1 MLIRA
6 SIVLLIALNLGVAAW
21 WLLRDAPPPPA
32 PEPLP
37 AGVVPLQLVGEPAA
51 AGTASVASPRQARP
65 AAARQCFS
73 LGPFENTLAAT
84 RAREGLDA
92 DVQVRLRRE
101 PVDSGQGWRVLI
113 PPSVTVEDA
122 QALARR
128 IDEAGIEDYLVM
140 REGADAR
147 AIALGRY
154 GSEATARRRV
164 TALAE
169 AGFDTAVAQPLG
181 NAAQVWLDIVAATD
195 VDTDALRTAAGAARA
210 VPGACGGA
218 DT

>member
-51 AGTASVASPRQARP
+51 AGTASATSPRQAAP

-84 RAREGLDA
+84 QAREGLDA

-101 PVDSGQGWRVLI
+101 PIDSGQGWRVLI
-113 PPSVTVEDA
+113 PPSDTIEDA

-128 IDEAGIEDYLVM
+128 IGEAGFEDFLVM

-164 TALAE
+164 EAMAA
-169 AGFDTAVAQPLG
+169 AGFESAVAQPLG
-181 NAAQVWLDIVAATD
+181 DAAQVWLDI
-195 VDTDALRTAAGAARA
+195 TAAGDFDAEAARTST
-210 VPGACGGA
+210 GAAQREPRDCPSGA
-218 DT
+218 

>member
-37 AGVVPLQLVGEPAA
+37 AGVVPLQLVDEAPAGAPAA
-51 AGTASVASPRQARP
+51 AAGPPV
-65 AAARQCFS
+65 AARQCFS
-73 LGPFENTLAAT
+73 LGPFEDTLAAT
-84 RAREGLDA
+84 RAREGIEA

-101 PVDSGQGWRVLI
+101 PIDSGQGWRVLI
-113 PPSVTVEDA
+113 PPRDTMDEA
-122 QALARR
+122 QALVRR
-128 IDEAGIEDYLVM
+128 IDDYLVM

-164 TALAE
+164 EAMAD
-169 AGFDTAVAQPLG
+169 AGFDDAVAQPLG
-181 NAAQVWLDIVAATD
+181 DAAQVWLDI
-195 VDTDALRTAAGAARA
+195 TAAGDFNAEAARTA
-210 VPGACGGA
+210 TGAAQREPRDCPSGA
-218 DT
+218 

>member
-21 WLLRDAPPPPA
+21 WLLRDAPPPRA

-51 AGTASVASPRQARP
+51 EGTASAAPPREAPP

-84 RAREGLDA
+84 RAREGLDP

-113 PPSVTVEDA
+113 PPRDTIDDA

-128 IDEAGIEDYLVM
+128 IGEAGIEDFLVM

-164 TALAE
+164 EAMAA
-169 AGFDTAVAQPLG
+169 AGFEGAVAQPLG
-181 NAAQVWLDIVAATD
+181 DAAQVWLDI
-195 VDTDALRTAAGAARA
+195 TAAGEFDADAARTA
-210 VPGACGGA
+210 TGAAQRETRDCPSGA
-218 DT
+218 

>member
-21 WLLRDAPPPPA
+21 WLLRDAPPPAPPA
-32 PEPLP
+32 PVP
-37 AGVVPLQLVGEPAA
+37 AGVVPLQLVDEPAA
-51 AGTASVASPRQARP
+51 ERGTPPPLSRQAPP
-65 AAARQCFS
+65 ATATQCVS
-73 LGPFENTLAAT
+73 LGPFDDTLAAT

-210 VPGACGGA
+210 VPGACGGP

>member
-37 AGVVPLQLVGEPAA
+37 AGVVPLQLVDEAPAGAPAA
-51 AGTASVASPRQARP
+51 AAGPPV
-65 AAARQCFS
+65 AARQCFS
-73 LGPFENTLAAT
+73 LGPFEDTLAAT

-92 DVQVRLRRE
+92 NAQVRLRRE
-101 PVDSGQGWRVLI
+101 PIDSGQGWRVLI
-113 PPSVTVEDA
+113 PPSDSMDAA
-122 QALARR
+122 QALAQR
-128 IDEAGIEDYLVM
+128 IGEAGFTDYLVM

-164 TALAE
+164 EAMAD
-169 AGFDTAVAQPLG
+169 AGFEDAVAQPLG
-181 NAAQVWLDIVAATD
+181 NAAQVWLDI
-195 VDTDALRTAAGAARA
+195 TAAGDFDAEAARTST
-210 VPGACGGA
+210 GAAQREPRDCPSGA
-218 DT
+218 